1 MNITDLF
8 PLGRREA
15 GCAQLQTPDGVRVRV
30 VYWREGIP
38 APWNNYASLDISNIT
53 EQTFGPDDLDMPE
66 PVAVAFALVLEEIL
80 SNPRTA
86 QEGSWTPGAFRRAL
100 DRARSA
106 LSLKSVVT
114 VDDYAMALRTKSRL
128 GIWL

>member
-15 GCAQLQTPDGVRVRV
+15 GCAQLQTPDGARVRV
-30 VYWREGIP
+30 VYWSEG
-38 APWNNYASLDISNIT
+38 APGAWNNYTAVSISNIT
-53 EQTFGPDDLDMPE
+53 EQTFTVDELDMPE
-66 PVAVAFALVLEEIL
+66 PLARAFGLVLDEIL

-86 QEGSWTPGAFRRAL
+86 QEGAWTPGSFRRAVE
-100 DRARSA
+100 RARSA
-106 LSLKSVVT
+106 SGLKAAVT
-114 VDDYAMALRTKSRL
+114 VDDYARALRAKSRL

>member
-53 EQTFGPDDLDMPE
+53 EQTFQHEEIDMPE
-66 PVAVAFALVLEEIL
+66 PLARALAIVLEEIL

-86 QEGSWTPGAFRRAL
+86 SEGNWTPGSFRRAVA
-100 DRARSA
+100 RARSA
-106 LSLKSVVT
+106 LSLKSAVT
-114 VDDYAMALRTKSRL
+114 VDDYVKVLRAKSRL
-128 GIWL
+128 GSWL